1 MRKKKNPQEAD
12 SDNAVLLQNL
22 VVLSLVRHFLRTS
35 FRPFKWS
42 YAQSK
47 DSFGNSWEEDF
58 HAWPGNQWEQRET
71 RLGRAIQ
78 R

>member
-1 MRKKKNPQEAD
+1 MRKKKGSQEATSD
-12 SDNAVLLQNL
+12 SAVLLQNL
-22 VVLSLVRHFLRTS
+22 VVLSLVRHFVRTS

-47 DSFGNSWEEDF
+47 DSFGNRWEEDF
-58 HAWPGNQWEQRET
+58 YAWPGNQWKQPET
-71 RLGRAIQ
+71 RLGRFLQ

>member
-1 MRKKKNPQEAD
+1 MRRKNISQKAV

-22 VVLSLVRHFLRTS
+22 VVLSIVRHFVRTS

-42 YAQSK
+42 YAQAK
-47 DSFGNSWEEDF
+47 YSFGNSWEEDF
-58 HAWPGNQWEQRET
+58 YAWPGNQWEQPKE
-71 RLGRAIQ
+71 RLGRSLQ